1 MIIRRCAEIIMAQLI
16 RHARTV
22 VVDGG
27 DVPTGIAHDEYLLRA
42 WSAYFA
48 APRRRW
54 TVKALAD
61 AAGLGRTA
69 FSERFRKAVGVPPL
83 TALTDLR
90 LDHAMTLLK
99 GEKVPL
105 IEIAFTVGYNSEAA
119 FVRAFHRKYGLPPGR
134 FRQEQAFIAMA
145 D

>member
-1 MIIRRCAEIIMAQLI
+1 MAQLI
-16 RHARTV
+16 NFAREV

-27 DVPTGIAHDEYLLRA
+27 DVSGGIAHDEALLRA

-48 APRRRW
+48 EPRRRW

-69 FSERFRKAVGVPPL
+69 FSERFRRAVGVPPL

-90 LDHAMTLLK
+90 LDQATALLRGK
-99 GEKVPL
+99 TPL

-119 FVRAFHRKYGLPPGR
+119 FVRAFHRKYGIPPGR
-134 FRQEQAFIAMA
+134 YRVEHAAPA
-145 D
+145 SGG